1 MYDYYDYYYYYY
13 YDDDIYPNNTQA
25 ACVRVA
31 SMHGDTV
38 HVVLFRL
45 SQDAKSG
52 RTALHFAVDSTSPSL
67 SVISTLLR
75 QPQLRINAP
84 NFAQQTALELA
95 RGRNHLDLVDL
106 LHVHGAEWSN
116 RIHGY
121 YSSDSFSEDDM
132 VMREI
137 PVQSEMMTSDNDDD
151 NGLNPMTIEMEKSYR
166 FKSLKAGVA
175 HTKKNRVLT

>member
-1 MYDYYDYYYYYY
+1 MYDYYYYYYYYYY

-25 ACVRVA
+25 ARVRVA
-31 SMHGDTV
+31 SMHGNTV
-38 HVVLFRL
+38 DVVSCRL

-75 QPQLRINAP
+75 QPQLRINAT

-106 LHVHGAEWSN
+106 LHLHGAEWSN

-121 YSSDSFSEDDM
+121 YSSDSFSEDDI
-132 VMREI
+132 VMSRNSS
-137 PVQSEMMTSDNDDD
+137 PVTND
-151 NGLNPMTIEMEKSYR
+151 
-166 FKSLKAGVA
+166 
-175 HTKKNRVLT
+175 H